1 MFLADLLNNL
11 VPKYYSQIDQMR
23 AMTIIVTSFAIGGA
37 IFLLILYWVVTK
49 SFETKTTIYV
59 ALSIISLSAAC
70 VAFVM
75 QGQLLIGAWMLIIL
89 MVLINF
95 SNMAL
100 YGISSSSSAAYIIPI
115 LLAMFGIG
123 ANAGVGV
130 AVLGCIFVFIIPIL
144 QSRGILKSILP
155 FEISSLTFDAPVL
168 TLIYILVT
176 LIVYPWASS
185 SKNIVL
191 N

>member
-1 MFLADLLNNL
+1 M
-11 VPKYYSQIDQMR
+11 
-23 AMTIIVTSFAIGGA
+23 
-37 IFLLILYWVVTK
+37 VTK
-49 SFETKTTIYV
+49 SFETKITIYV
-59 ALSIISLSAAC
+59 ALLIILLLAGC
-70 VAFVM
+70 IGFVM
-75 QGQLLIGAWMLIIL
+75 QGQLATGAWMLIIL
-89 MVLINF
+89 MVLVNF
-95 SNMAL
+95 LNMAF

-115 LLAMFGIG
+115 LLAMFSIG

-130 AVLGCIFVFIIPIL
+130 AILGCVFVFIVPIL

-176 LIVYPWASS
+176 LVVYTWASS